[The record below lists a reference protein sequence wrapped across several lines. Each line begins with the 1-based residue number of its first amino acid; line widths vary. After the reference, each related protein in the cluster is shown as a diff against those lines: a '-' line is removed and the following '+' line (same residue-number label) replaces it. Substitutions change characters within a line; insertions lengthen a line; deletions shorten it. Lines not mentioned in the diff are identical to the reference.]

1 MKELE
6 TLLNRRWVLKS
17 EDRELY
23 YKIRDSIGEIRKFA
37 TEKMGCQVIE
47 NALLVKMEKIPALP
61 EAFMGITA
69 FTSKEEY
76 AFLCILLMFLEDRDA
91 GEQFILSQLTEYIA
105 ANMPG
110 EGVDWTLYRSR
121 RRLVKVLRYAADQG
135 MLRVTDGSDD
145 SFMDQ
150 ETGEVL
156 YENTGASRYFMRN
169 FSRDIMEYT
178 TAEDFRESD
187 WFAMDEDR
195 GIARRH
201 RVYKRLMFSVG
212 MYRGEGADEDFE
224 YLKYYGRR
232 LADDLEQNFQ
242 CQLHIHRGSAF
253 FMQGE
258 ECRIGETFPE
268 NTGMSDILLLCCA
281 EIRKR
286 VSDGVWK
293 PLKDD
298 TIPMQIV
305 EFEQMIRKVKEDF
318 GQGFIKGYREMPEG
332 EFVGQA
338 EDAMERWT
346 LIRKNDREGIVVILP
361 SAGKMT
367 GHFPEDFTD
376 RQKTGSQNTEGKG
389 EVEE

>member
-1 MKELE
+1 MEV
-6 TLLNRRWVLKS
+6 LLDRRWVLKS

-23 YKIRDSIGEIRKFA
+23 YQIRDRIGEIRKFA

-61 EAFMGITA
+61 ETCMGIRE

-76 AFLCILLMFLEDRDA
+76 AFFCILLMFLEDRDPQ
-91 GEQFILSQLTEYIA
+91 EQFILSQLTEYIA

-110 EGVDWTLYRSR
+110 GGVDWTLYASR
-121 RRLVKVLRYAADQG
+121 RRLIRVLRYAVGQG
-135 MLRVTDGSDD
+135 ILRVTDGSDD
-145 SFMDQ
+145 AFMDQ

-169 FSRDIMEYT
+169 FSRDIMSYT
-178 TAEDFRESD
+178 RPEEFRESD

-201 RVYKRLMFSVG
+201 RVYKRLLFSVG
-212 MYRGEGADEDFE
+212 MYRDEGADEDFE

-232 LADDLEQNFQ
+232 LADDLEQNFR

-258 ECRIGETFPE
+258 DCRIGETFPE
-268 NTGMSDILLLCCA
+268 NTGLSDILLLCCT
-281 EIRKR
+281 EIRGR
-286 VSDGVWK
+286 VESGAWR

-298 TIPMQIV
+298 TIRVTLV
-305 EFEQMIRKVKEDF
+305 EFEQMLRQVRERYRY
-318 GQGFIKGYREMPEG
+318 GFIKGYREMPEG
-332 EFVGQA
+332 EFLREVQS
-338 EDAMERWT
+338 EMERWT
-346 LIRKNDREGIVVILP
+346 LIRRNVREQAVIICP
-361 SAGKMT
+361 SAGKLT
-367 GHFPEDFTD
+367 GRFPEDFMD
-376 RQKTGSQNTEGKG
+376 KMKK
-389 EVEE
+389 EEQGGAEE

>member
-6 TLLNRRWVLKS
+6 TLLNRRWILKS

-61 EAFMGITA
+61 ETCMGIDA
-69 FTSKEEY
+69 FASREEY
-76 AFLCILLMFLEDRDA
+76 AFLCILLMFLVDRDA
-91 GEQFILSQLTEYIA
+91 QEQFILSQLTEYIA
-105 ANMPG
+105 ADMPG
-110 EGVDWTLYRSR
+110 EGVDWTLYTSR
-121 RRLVKVLRYAADQG
+121 RQLEKVLRYAAGQG
-135 MLRVTDGSDD
+135 IIRVTDGSDD
-145 SFMDQ
+145 AFMDQ
-150 ETGEVL
+150 ETGEGL
-156 YENTGASRYFMRN
+156 YENTGSSRYFMRN

-178 TAEDFRESD
+178 RPEDFQESD

-201 RVYKRLMFSVG
+201 RVYKRLLFSVG

-258 ECRIGETFPE
+258 DCRIGETFPG
-268 NTGMSDILLLCCA
+268 NTGMSDILLLCCS
-281 EIRKR
+281 EIRRK
-286 VSDGVWK
+286 VETGEWE
-293 PLKDD
+293 PQKDD
-298 TIPMQIV
+298 TVRVQIL
-305 EFEQMIRKVKEDF
+305 EFEQMIRQVKETY
-318 GQGFIKGYREMPEG
+318 GHGVIKGYREMP
-332 EFVGQA
+332 
-338 EDAMERWT
+338 
-346 LIRKNDREGIVVILP
+346 
-361 SAGKMT
+361 
-367 GHFPEDFTD
+367 
-376 RQKTGSQNTEGKG
+376 
-389 EVEE
+389 